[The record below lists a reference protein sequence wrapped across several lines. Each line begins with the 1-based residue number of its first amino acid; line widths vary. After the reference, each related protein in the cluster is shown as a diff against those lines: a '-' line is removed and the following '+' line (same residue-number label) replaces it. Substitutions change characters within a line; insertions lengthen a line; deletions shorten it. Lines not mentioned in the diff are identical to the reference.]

1 MLGEEVDE
9 DEVVDNLE
17 RRILDRIP
25 PVGTMLNARE
35 GEDGCAAEM
44 AGRRTTVRSVALRPR
59 RHASRRDDQSK
70 FFASRRDAGSS
81 EVRRFACRLQAL
93 VDGGP
98 KDLGSGCT
106 SAK

>member
-1 MLGEEVDE
+1 MKTDVQQRWLAGGRQFAPWHYGRDAML
-9 DEVVDNLE
+9 
-17 RRILDRIP
+17 
-25 PVGTMLNARE
+25 A
-35 GEDGCAAEM
+35 
-44 AGRRTTVRSVALRPR
+44 
-59 RHASRRDDQSK
+59 DDQSK

-98 KDLGSGCT
+98 KDLGWGCT